1 MGNSFTN
8 LVFHVVFSTKDRIPL
23 IKDEFRERLYK
34 YIGGIIRGQRGT
46 LLEIGGMPD
55 HVHLL
60 ARFRAST
67 SVSTMV
73 RFIKCN
79 SSLWRNDQSDC
90 TERFGWQVG
99 YGAFSVSESQISRIQ
114 TYIRRQEEHHARAN
128 FKDELTMLLR
138 KNGLRFEE
146 HHLL

>member
-1 MGNSFTN
+1 MGDSFTN
-8 LVFHVVFSTKDRIPL
+8 LVFHLVFSTKDRIPL
-23 IKDEFRERLYK
+23 IKDEFRGSLYE

-60 ARFRAST
+60 ARFRASA
-67 SVSTMV
+67 SVSTMI

-79 SSLWRNDQSDC
+79 STLWRNDQPGRA
-90 TERFGWQVG
+90 ERFGWQVG
-99 YGAFSVSESQISRIQ
+99 YGAFSVSESQIPRIR
-114 TYIRRQEEHHARAN
+114 TYIRNQAEHHARTS
-128 FKDELTMLLR
+128 FKDELIVLLR

-146 HHLL
+146 RHLL

>member
-1 MGNSFTN
+1 MGDSFTN
-8 LVFHVVFSTKDRIPL
+8 LVFHVVFSTKERIPL
-23 IKDEFRERLYK
+23 IKGDYRERLYE

-60 ARFRAST
+60 ARFRASA

-73 RFIKCN
+73 RFIKSN
-79 SSLWRNDQSDC
+79 SSLWRNEQPGR

-99 YGAFSVSESQISRIQ
+99 YGAFSVSESQIPRVRA
-114 TYIRRQEEHHARAN
+114 YIRKQEEHHAQAS
-128 FKDELTMLLR
+128 FKDELIILLR

-146 HHLL
+146 RHLL